1 MCNTHRPPYPQG
13 LLVLKPD
20 RAVFEDLQAKAQS
33 KALTSYDGGDT
44 GTYVRMYVWGCGGHR
59 PNQNGHRPF
68 LRGSTL
74 TCTHTYAHTT
84 PPGFLNAYFPDW
96 FAGPPAARLPFAYN
110 AQRTLHWMTHAKTP
124 GYWEAV
130 QPVKVLHFS
139 SSPKPW
145 EEAKRKGELEM
156 LWWQHFL
163 ALQLR
168 GLSA

>member
-1 MCNTHRPPYPQG
+1 MYAFPPLNNIDRHPYPCTHRTN
-13 LLVLKPD
+13 
-20 RAVFEDLQAKAQS
+20 A
-33 KALTSYDGGDT
+33 
-44 GTYVRMYVWGCGGHR
+44 
-59 PNQNGHRPF
+59 
-68 LRGSTL
+68 
-74 TCTHTYAHTT
+74 
-84 PPGFLNAYFPDW
+84 PGFLNAYFPTW
-96 FAGPPAARLPFAYN
+96 FAGPSAARLPFAYN
-110 AQRTLHWMTHAKTP
+110 AQRTLYWMTHEKTP

-145 EEAKRKGELEM
+145 EEAKRKGDLEM